1 MYVPFD
7 EMPKDARIW
16 VYQADRPFD
25 EQEKTWIISKLVAFC
40 NQWNTHGAQMPSSF
54 DLKFDQF
61 IILSVDESQ
70 LGASGCSIDSSVR
83 IMREIE
89 VKLNIN
95 LLDSGKVAY
104 LEGENVRVAFLPDIK
119 KHVVEGSLQSNSKMF
134 NPSVS
139 KIADLNDQW
148 LIEANKSWLKKY
160 FAN

>member
-40 NQWNTHGAQMPSSF
+40 NQWNTHGAEMPSSF

-104 LEGENVRVAFLPDIK
+104 LKGENVRVAFLPDIK

>member
-1 MYVPFD
+1 MIH
-7 EMPKDARIW
+7 ELLK
-16 VYQADRPFD
+16 
-25 EQEKTWIISKLVAFC
+25 KL
-40 NQWNTHGAQMPSSF
+40 
-54 DLKFDQF
+54 
-61 IILSVDESQ
+61 
-70 LGASGCSIDSSVR
+70 
-83 IMREIE
+83 
-89 VKLNIN
+89 KLNIN

>member
-40 NQWNTHGAQMPSSF
+40 NQWNTHGAEMPSSF

>member
-83 IMREIE
+83 IMRELE

>member
-1 MYVPFD
+1 MYVPF
-7 EMPKDARIW
+7 ENMPKDAKIW
-16 VYQADRPFD
+16 IYQSDRPFD

-40 NQWNTHGAQMPSSF
+40 NQWNTHGAEMPSSF
-54 DLKFDQF
+54 DLKYDQF

-70 LGASGCSIDSSVR
+70 MGASGCSIDSSVR
-83 IMREIE
+83 VLREIE

-104 LEGENVRVAFLPDIK
+104 LDGENVRVAFLPEIK
-119 KHVVEGSLQSNSKMF
+119 NHVVEGSLQSTSKMF
-134 NPSVS
+134 NPSVD

-148 LIEANKSWLKKY
+148 LIEADKSWLKKY

>member
-119 KHVVEGSLQSNSKMF
+119 KHVVEGSLQSNSRMF

>member
-40 NQWNTHGAQMPSSF
+40 NQWNTHGAEMPSSF

-83 IMREIE
+83 IMRELE